1 MDAARLPFP
10 PEPRLT
16 QLLMAAPRGVRPA
29 GVVAGRI
36 SGEEFSLE
44 VVKGSRGARNL
55 GGSLGNQM
63 LEGRVEE
70 TNGVRHCTGV
80 GLSGSYDVTSE
91 PVEGGRQAEGWVGS
105 RSLELSSRNW
115 GATVKIEGRIGHDR
129 VVLTQWNQ
137 RDGHMLSGYIGN
149 RNISLQ
155 SRVAPGE
162 TPLEPLDYLPLLV
175 KPEPEYPVRTYA
187 FSSSCGIDA
196 LA

>member
-10 PEPRLT
+10 IEPRLT
-16 QLLMAAPRGVRPA
+16 QLLMAAPRGIRPA

-55 GGSLGNQM
+55 TGSVGNQM

-70 TNGVRHCTGV
+70 TNAVRHCTGV

-91 PVEGGRQAEGWVGS
+91 PVTGGRQAEGWVGS
-105 RSLELSSRNW
+105 RSLELSSRTW
-115 GATVKIEGRIGHDR
+115 GTTVKIEGRIGYDR

-155 SRVAPGE
+155 SRVTPGE
-162 TPLEPLDYLPLLV
+162 TPLEPLDYLAMLV
-175 KPEPEYPVRTYA
+175 SPEPEYPVRTYA